1 MNFRYSF
8 AALLL
13 LFVFGTAHLQA
24 QSSPD
29 SILVGDRQLPQV
41 LLVGTFHFSYP
52 NLDAHKIAEEDQID
66 VKSQEKQAEVR
77 ELLDYLARFKPT
89 KIVVES
95 GANTGYLMR
104 RYERWLKGEEELK
117 RNERDQ
123 IGIRLMHRMGLDT
136 IYGCDAGSILGDMQ
150 EDERFAS
157 VRPVFEEMFK
167 DYDWQSESLFDSLY
181 TTFYDYET
189 QLENEL
195 SLLEVFQY
203 MNRDDVIRRG
213 HGAYLIGDFTLGET
227 IGPDFL
233 ATYWYNRNLRIFR
246 KIQRLDIQEDD
257 RVLVL
262 FGAGHLGIL
271 KQQFESTPEFE
282 LVKFGS
288 LGASD
293 DASN

>member
-1 MNFRYSF
+1 MNGRYF
-8 AALLL
+8 LP
-13 LFVFGTAHLQA
+13 VFFLCSLMTMMDIQA

-41 LLVGTFHFSYP
+41 LLVGTFHFAYP
-52 NLDAHKIAEEDQID
+52 NLDAHKIAAEDQID

-77 ELLDYLARFKPT
+77 ALLDYLARFKPT

-95 GANTGYLMR
+95 GENTGYLMR
-104 RYERWLKGEEELK
+104 RYERWLRGEEELK

-136 IYGCDAGSILGDMQ
+136 IYGCDAGSILSDMY
-150 EDERFAS
+150 EDERFES

-167 DYDWQSESLFDSLY
+167 DYDWKSEGLFDSLY
-181 TTFYDYET
+181 TSFYDYET
-189 QLENEL
+189 YLEKEL
-195 SLLEVFQY
+195 PLLDVFQY

-213 HGAYLIGDFTLGET
+213 HGAYLIGDFTLGDN

-233 ATYWYNRNLRIFR
+233 ATYWYNRNLRVFR

-257 RVLVL
+257 RILVL

-271 KQQFESTPEFE
+271 QQQFEATPEFE

-288 LGASD
+288 LENLD
-293 DASN
+293 D

>member
-13 LFVFGTAHLQA
+13 LVVFGTADLQA

-167 DYDWQSESLFDSLY
+167 DYDWQSEGLFDSLY

-189 QLENEL
+189 YLENEL
-195 SLLEVFQY
+195 SLLEVFKY

-288 LGASD
+288 L
-293 DASN
+293 

>member
-1 MNFRYSF
+1 MKMRCLFLALVMLLSVSSF
-8 AALLL
+8 LK
-13 LFVFGTAHLQA
+13 A

-29 SILVGDRQLPQV
+29 SILVGNRELPQV
-41 LLVGTFHFSYP
+41 LLVGTFHFAYP

-77 ELLDYLARFKPT
+77 ALLDYLARFKPT

-95 GANTGYLMR
+95 GENTGYLMR

-123 IGIRLMHRMGLDT
+123 IGIRLMHRMELDT
-136 IYGCDAGSILGDMQ
+136 IYGCDAGSILQ
-150 EDERFAS
+150 EFGQDERFAS
-157 VRPVFEEMFK
+157 VVPIFEEMFA
-167 DYDWQSESLFDSLY
+167 DYDWQSDDLFDQLY
-181 TTFYDYET
+181 NEFYDYET
-189 QLENEL
+189 YLEKEL
-195 SLLEVFQY
+195 PLLDVFKY

-213 HGAYLIGDFTLGET
+213 HGAYLIGDFTLGEN

-233 ATYWYNRNLRIFR
+233 SMYWYNRNLRIFR
-246 KIQRLDIQEDD
+246 KIQRLDIQPDD

-271 KQQFESTPEFE
+271 QQQFEATPEFE
-282 LVKFGS
+282 LVKFGD
-288 LGASD
+288 LEVE
-293 DASN
+293 